1 MTQPI
6 CKTHWQEIVIFITVI
21 NTRNLK
27 SKPCYQIC
35 LLLLLLLLFF
45 ILFFDPG
52 TQFPG
57 NEKNYARL
65 CNTEKYKNQAGMNVT
80 PPPPSQN
87 SHALRWHYTAESERG
102 VAERTRS
109 SAIAE
114 GPRDASCQLKSCQLP
129 CNSAETTCTT
139 SLNKSKL

>member
-57 NEKNYARL
+57 NEKKLRYAMQYRKVQKSSWNERYSSSSFTKQS
-65 CNTEKYKNQAGMNVT
+65 CTKM
-80 PPPPSQN
+80 
-87 SHALRWHYTAESERG
+87 ALYR
-102 VAERTRS
+102 
-109 SAIAE
+109 
-114 GPRDASCQLKSCQLP
+114 
-129 CNSAETTCTT
+129 
-139 SLNKSKL
+139 

>member
-6 CKTHWQEIVIFITVI
+6 CKTHWQEIFITVI
-21 NTRNLK
+21 NTRNVK

-57 NEKNYARL
+57 NEK
-65 CNTEKYKNQAGMNVT
+65 K
-80 PPPPSQN
+80 
-87 SHALRWHYTAESERG
+87 LR
-102 VAERTRS
+102 
-109 SAIAE
+109 
-114 GPRDASCQLKSCQLP
+114 
-129 CNSAETTCTT
+129 
-139 SLNKSKL
+139 